1 MVHRV
6 GTGAACKIA
15 QSMSAESDEKSGYM
29 PYRDRHPVVVHEAA
43 LGIGMPSDK
52 SVGAALLLTFLFG
65 PFGLFYASVL
75 GGVVMLALAIVIG
88 VATLGLGLP
97 LVWFGSMIWGA
108 VAASSKHSRHQ
119 LWLVQQIGQGRRE
132 E

>member
-1 MVHRV
+1 M
-6 GTGAACKIA
+6 TADF
-15 QSMSAESDEKSGYM
+15 DEKSGYT
-29 PYRDRHPVVVHEAA
+29 PYRDRHPVPDREVVAMHA
-43 LGIGMPSDK
+43 GMPPDK

-75 GGVVMLALAIVIG
+75 GGFAMLGFAVVIG

-97 LVWFGSMIWGA
+97 IAWFGSMIWGA
-108 VAASSKHSRHQ
+108 VTASSKHSRHQ
-119 LWLVQQIGQGRRE
+119 LWLVQQIGQHRHE